1 MYGLPAM
8 HTHQECI
15 VFMHAHVHVCT
26 LQDCNIYILM
36 QEIRKL
42 AHNGLDFIAEC
53 VHHHEWDKELI
64 MNSSCHPK
72 EPYTIA
78 AGVEGSCYVL
88 SLRAG
93 EEGEREE
100 GEKGEREEGEK
111 GEREEGEKR
120 EREEG
125 EKGEREEGE
134 MEEGEGEEGE
144 KEGEVSESDE
154 VFFSF

>member
-1 MYGLPAM
+1 MVYLP
-8 HTHQECI
+8 CI
-15 VFMHAHVHVCT
+15 HIRSVSCSCIHIRSVCT
-26 LQDCNIYILM
+26 LQDCNFYILM

-100 GEKGEREEGEK
+100 GEKGEREEGE
-111 GEREEGEKR
+111 
-120 EREEG
+120 
-125 EKGEREEGE
+125 